1 MAGTPVGIQL
11 YTVRED
17 SQKDFAG
24 TLKALA
30 DMGYDGVEFAWNYG
44 GMSPLELA
52 DFLQDVGL
60 RACGL
65 HAPKDQVAVGDSEAY
80 AYARGVGCPYIST
93 SLLNDVAT
101 DWPAAIALVQE
112 AGRVAAQ
119 HGMQFSYHNHAQEF
133 ETIDGQYALD
143 MLYAQTD
150 PAQVMAE
157 LDTHWIAKGGEDPAA
172 YVRKYAGRVPQ
183 LHLKDIGPNG
193 KFVEIGEGVLDLE
206 GVLAAAREAG
216 SKWIIYEQ
224 DRCDRPPLESAR
236 ISITNLRK
244 VLGD

>member
-17 SQKDFAG
+17 CKNDFAG

-44 GMSPLELA
+44 GMSPAELA
-52 DFLQDVGL
+52 DFLKDVGL

-65 HAPKDQVAVGDSEAY
+65 HAPKDQVAVADGEAY
-80 AYARGVGCPYIST
+80 AYAKGVGCPYIST
-93 SLLNDVAT
+93 SLAGEVAK
-101 DWPAAIALVQE
+101 DWAAAIRLVQD

-119 HGMQFSYHNHAQEF
+119 NGMHFSYHNHAPEF
-133 ETIDGQYALD
+133 EKIGGQYALD
-143 MLYAQTD
+143 TLYAQTD
-150 PAQVMAE
+150 PGQVMAE
-157 LDTHWIAKGGEDPAA
+157 LDTHWIARGGEEPAA
-172 YVRKYAGRVPQ
+172 YIRKYAGRVPQ
-183 LHLKDIGPNG
+183 LHLKDIGPNDE
-193 KFVEIGEGVLDLE
+193 FVEIGVGVLDLE
-206 GVLAAAREAG
+206 GVLDAARAAG

-224 DRCDRPPLESAR
+224 DRCERPALESAR

-244 VLGD
+244 VLG